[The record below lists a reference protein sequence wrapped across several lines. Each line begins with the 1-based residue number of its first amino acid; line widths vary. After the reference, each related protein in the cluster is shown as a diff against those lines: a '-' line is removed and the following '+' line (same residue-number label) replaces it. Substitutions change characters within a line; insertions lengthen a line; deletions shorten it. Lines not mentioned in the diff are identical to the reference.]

1 MNVSRPKDALIV
13 DFDLPNA
20 TSEQWFLLRSDVHF
34 DNPKSDRRMEK
45 RHLEQAR
52 ERNARV
58 FDFGDLFDAMQG
70 PRDPRQSRSVIR
82 SERDAGEYFNL
93 IMDEA
98 VSFYEPYADLFAS
111 MSWGNHETAP
121 VRHFGIDLTAML
133 IARLKDRTGHDIYHM
148 PYSGFIRFRASV
160 NTTKRASFVLRY
172 THGSGGGGPVTRGV
186 IKHQRFSADYDA
198 DMYYIG
204 HVHERSMMDRPQ
216 QYVTRAGE
224 IRNRTRW
231 CCISPGYKDASK
243 DGNSWEQSI
252 GLSPKPLGALWVCF
266 KGCTETGQLIA
277 TPSWAD

>member
-1 MNVSRPKDALIV
+1 VKITRPKDALIV
-13 DFDLPNA
+13 EFELADCNA
-20 TSEQWFLLRSDVHF
+20 EQWFLLRSDVHF
-34 DNPKSDRRMEK
+34 DNPKSDRKMEK
-45 RHLEQAR
+45 RHLDQAR

-82 SERDAGEYFNL
+82 SEKDAGEYFNL

-98 VSFYEPYADLFAS
+98 VSFYEPYADLFGS

-133 IARLKDRTGHDIYHM
+133 IARLKDRTGHDIHHM
-148 PYSGFIRFRASV
+148 PYSGFIRFRGVMSK
-160 NTTKRASFVLRY
+160 TKKGGFTLRY

-186 IKHQRFSADYDA
+186 IKHQRFATDYDA

-216 QYVTRAGE
+216 NFITRWGE
-224 IRNRTRW
+224 IRQRTRW
-231 CCISPGYKDASK
+231 CCIAPGYKDASK

-252 GLSPKPLGALWVCF
+252 GLSPKPIGALWLSF
-266 KGCTETGQLIA
+266 RMDSKTGEMIA